1 MFLDTIRV
9 QFHRITLEYL
19 FLGPCISCNRVS
31 NGLVGSLKLAETRV
45 SNQSYRELFKKII
58 QCVVKKFFF

>member
-9 QFHRITLEYL
+9 QFHRTTLEYI
-19 FLGPCISCNRVS
+19 FLDPCISCIRVS
-31 NGLVGSLKLAETRV
+31 TRLVGSLKLAETRV

-58 QCVVKKFFF
+58 QCVVKKIFF